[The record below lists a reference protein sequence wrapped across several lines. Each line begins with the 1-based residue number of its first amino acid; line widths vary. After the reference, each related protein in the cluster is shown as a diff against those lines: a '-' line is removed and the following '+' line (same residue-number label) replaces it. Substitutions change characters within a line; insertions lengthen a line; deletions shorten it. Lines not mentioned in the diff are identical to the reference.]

1 MSDARG
7 DTPLHRAARKGD
19 APAVKALIKCRKNL
33 EQDTERGVQGLRTE
47 MLRTK
52 NKKGDTALHEAVRFC
67 HLDVA
72 EILSEEDNDI
82 LCYGNEA
89 GQTPLHLAIKRR
101 HRPFVLQMLD
111 KYREL
116 QIPDC
121 GDRNGRTL
129 LHEAVISKD
138 EVNDIRSKDG
148 GFPIVV
154 ILMFPRLKRFNGE
167 ILFKLQG
174 HENNDVG
181 RFNQEELLALL
192 IWRKTF
198 EEAIDVTTSFT
209 PETDKAIELTLVAA
223 TLIATVTFAAGFT
236 LPGGYVSDKGPQQGS
251 AVLKKNPAF
260 KTFVIAD
267 AIAMVL
273 STSAVF
279 IHVISVLKQDK
290 KFSLFL
296 LVFNLIL
303 NAIIAMLIAFMG
315 GIYAVLGAS
324 DGLAI
329 AVCVIVIGCSFYFF
343 PQLIPDLSVKGR
355 T

>member
-1 MSDARG
+1 MDSFRFPEAEITDDHDQYNLVQHHESHQIIIIDRDLHDAAKRGEFSAFTEHEDHLDHLLTPHKSTILHIHINSRSDHDIFKPISSFVEEILAMCPSLLKMSDARG

-121 GDRNGRTL
+121 L
-129 LHEAVISKD
+129 IAMAELFCMK
-138 EVNDIRSKDG
+138 RS
-148 GFPIVV
+148 FPK
-154 ILMFPRLKRFNGE
+154 M
-167 ILFKLQG
+167 
-174 HENNDVG
+174 
-181 RFNQEELLALL
+181 
-192 IWRKTF
+192 KTF

-251 AVLKKNPAF
+251 AVLKK
-260 KTFVIAD
+260 IQH
-267 AIAMVL
+267 
-273 STSAVF
+273 SR
-279 IHVISVLKQDK
+279 H
-290 KFSLFL
+290 L
-296 LVFNLIL
+296 L
-303 NAIIAMLIAFMG
+303 
-315 GIYAVLGAS
+315 
-324 DGLAI
+324 
-329 AVCVIVIGCSFYFF
+329 
-343 PQLIPDLSVKGR
+343 
-355 T
+355 